1 MPNNFKAT
9 TLQAVGGAN
18 TGRILFKR
26 PTAIPWDQMDLTFS
40 PQLGQSIKIR
50 ETYQIT
56 VLSNGKTTV
65 YGNSNRYLRTT
76 NIGHFQHLY
85 VDDSGEYLIE
95 REGQMNPP
103 FIDSSSTLFTHT
115 SSYEW
120 EYHIY
125 RDYKDFRGA
134 FYGSV
139 DACNADLEPAAVPNG
154 FITEAN
160 VIDYVKLT
168 AKLAGKD
175 WIGVLQDVISLTKTT
190 TNGFRFPDKKNL
202 FTTQNQ
208 ILVVDLETYSLP
220 TAIGDLGVWI
230 NPGFSLVGCS
240 HTIEC
245 REFGKIEKLSNQLTP
260 ASCTYLP
267 GVVLPFPSAGNCAD
281 LLLQTLAGYK
291 ATYGNEFAYASQGE
305 LYNYASQN
313 SLVEFVDYTINAI
326 PWTCPLDENFSNV
339 FYILV
344 LGGGTEPGGGG
355 GN

>member
-1 MPNNFKAT
+1 MPNNFKGT
-9 TLQAVGGAN
+9 TLQAVGGAS
-18 TGRILFKR
+18 TGQILFKR
-26 PTAIPWDQMDLTFS
+26 PTAIPWNQMGLTFS

-103 FIDSSSTLFTHT
+103 FIDGSSSTLFTHT

-154 FITEAN
+154 FITETN

-245 REFGKIEKLSNQLTP
+245 REFGKVEKLTNQLTP
-260 ASCTYLP
+260 AVCSYLP
-267 GVVLPFPSAGNCAD
+267 DFKYDFPSDQPPSCLDA
-281 LLLQTLAGYK
+281 LA
-291 ATYGNEFAYASQGE
+291 
-305 LYNYASQN
+305 
-313 SLVEFVDYTINAI
+313 VDVAAH
-326 PWTCPLDENFSNV
+326 NV
-339 FYILV
+339 FLTEQDAILWDASTP
-344 LGGGTEPGGGG
+344 GSSGMAISGDYYCSDGTTLPGLVVWYLVYV
-355 GN
+355 